1 MTPASLPCV
10 ATLRAAYARRCLVLL
25 IRAAL
30 AHVFFV

>member
-30 AHVFFV
+30 AHDSFV